1 MRGELKYDAVVIGA
15 GTAGLVAGARL
26 AEGGARV
33 CVLAK
38 GVGSTH
44 LAPGTIDVLGYAPE
58 RVTSPAAA
66 IDELAAARPD
76 HPYARLGFDAIA
88 EAVRWF
94 SARVDSGPRQPLPEY
109 RYVGDLERNIL
120 LPTAVGVLRPSAL
133 VPETMAAGDGASHER
148 VCIVGTRSLRDFHP
162 ALCAANLRRAGI
174 DARSVEIEIEVDRA
188 DQNTLGLA
196 RRFDDPSW
204 RAAFAGRL
212 ALKLQAHESVG
223 LPAMLGIRDPHGAW
237 SDVQHRLGR
246 PVFEIPGLPPSVP
259 GMRLYEILRSTLRR
273 AGGRLVLGAEVVSCE
288 RDGSRVV
295 SVATRSAG
303 HDARYAAPWFVLAS
317 GGFASGA
324 IELDSRWATHERVLG
339 LPCAASRSRA
349 SHGSSATTW
358 PSSRWRGSG
367 WPSMASCGPRAPTT
381 CWSPAP
387 RCRARCPWREGSGE
401 GSRWPAARTPPS
413 SCCRAPERRRERRH
427 ERAQRAR
434 RAHARD
440 RSTTASSAR
449 SARRS
454 ARFRT

>member
-66 IDELAAARPD
+66 VDELAAGRPD
-76 HPYARLGFDAIA
+76 HPYARLGFDAVA

-94 SARVDSGPRQPLPEY
+94 SERVAAGPLPEY
-109 RYVGDLERNIL
+109 RYVGDLERNML

-162 ALCAANLRRAGI
+162 VLCAANLRRAGI
-174 DARSVEIEIEVDRA
+174 DARSIEIEIEVERA
-188 DQNTLGLA
+188 DQNTLELA
-196 RRFDDPSW
+196 RRFDDPAW

-259 GMRLYEILRSTLRR
+259 GMRLYEILRSTLRN

-303 HDARYAAPWFVLAS
+303 HDACYAAPWFVLAS
-317 GGFASGA
+317 GGFGSGG
-324 IELDSRWATHERVLG
+324 IELDSRWAAHERALG
-339 LPCAASRSRA
+339 LPLRGLPEPGEPRFVGDYLADQPMARVGVAVDGELRAEGADNVVVAGAALPGA
-349 SHGSSATTW
+349 V
-358 PSSRWRGSG
+358 
-367 WPSMASCGPRAPTT
+367 
-381 CWSPAP
+381 
-387 RCRARCPWREGSGE
+387 PWREGSGE
-401 GSRWPAARTPPS
+401 GIALASGSHAAQLVLSRSGAPAGA
-413 SCCRAPERRRERRH
+413 A
-427 ERAQRAR
+427 A
-434 RAHARD
+434 
-440 RSTTASSAR
+440 
-449 SARRS
+449 
-454 ARFRT
+454 